1 MAETLY
7 RRTSKKGWTTIYR
20 SVAQDDRLTLKAR
33 GLFLLMQSLPEDWTY
48 TISGLASKAGTG
60 KDQIRAALKE
70 LEKVGYLIK
79 DQAHDPSGKFTGNV
93 FILQDEAPLS
103 ENPTTVG
110 ETEAPLSG
118 KPSTGKPSTENPTV
132 QNIDIH
138 NQDIKNPPISP
149 QGGRRRKR
157 EPKETADWKPE
168 RFEAFWTYYRTN
180 VRGEDRQGAIRAWDK
195 LKPDDALIARIGRAL
210 EKQIASESW
219 QAGYGKPY
227 AGTYLN
233 NARWKDVEDQPA
245 ADGEAPRAKPKRYVR
260 TDVIDGQEVDIYE

>member
-103 ENPTTVG
+103 ENPTTVR

-132 QNIDIH
+132 QNTDIH

-149 QGGRRRKR
+149 QGGQRRKR
-157 EPKETADWKPE
+157 ELKETADWKPE

-195 LKPDDALIARIGRAL
+195 LRPDDTLIARIGRAL
-210 EKQIASESW
+210 EKQVASESW

-233 NARWKDVEDQPA
+233 NARWKDVDGLPA
-245 ADGEAPRAKPKRYVR
+245 PPASEPERRSYGW
-260 TDVIDGQEVDIYE
+260 Q

>member
-110 ETEAPLSG
+110 EAEAPLSG

-132 QNIDIH
+132 QNTDIH
-138 NQDIKNPPISP
+138 NQDINIPLYPPK
-149 QGGRRRKR
+149 GGAAQK
-157 EPKETADWKPE
+157 
-168 RFEAFWTYYRTN
+168 
-180 VRGEDRQGAIRAWDK
+180 
-195 LKPDDALIARIGRAL
+195 
-210 EKQIASESW
+210 
-219 QAGYGKPY
+219 
-227 AGTYLN
+227 AGTQRDRRL
-233 NARWKDVEDQPA
+233 
-245 ADGEAPRAKPKRYVR
+245 EAGAV
-260 TDVIDGQEVDIYE
+260 

>member
-110 ETEAPLSG
+110 EAETPLSG

-132 QNIDIH
+132 QNTDIH
-138 NQDIKNPPISP
+138 NQDIKIPLYPPK
-149 QGGRRRKR
+149 GGRRRKR

-195 LKPDDALIARIGRAL
+195 LKPDDTLIARIGRAL
-210 EKQIASESW
+210 EKQVASESW

-233 NARWKDVEDQPA
+233 NARWKDVEGLPA
-245 ADGEAPRAKPKRYVR
+245 PPAPEPERRSY
-260 TDVIDGQEVDIYE
+260 GWQ

>member
-103 ENPTTVG
+103 
-110 ETEAPLSG
+110 G

-132 QNIDIH
+132 QNTDIH
-138 NQDIKNPPISP
+138 NQDINIPLYPPK
-149 QGGRRRKR
+149 GGRRRKR

-168 RFEAFWTYYRTN
+168 RFESFWTYYRTN

-210 EKQIASESW
+210 EKQVASESW

-233 NARWKDVEDQPA
+233 NARWKDVEGLPA
-245 ADGEAPRAKPKRYVR
+245 PPASEPERRSYGW
-260 TDVIDGQEVDIYE
+260 Q

>member
-110 ETEAPLSG
+110 EAEAPLSG

-132 QNIDIH
+132 QNTDIH
-138 NQDIKNPPISP
+138 NQDINIPLYPPK
-149 QGGRRRKR
+149 GGQRRKR
-157 EPKETADWKPE
+157 ELKETADWKPE

-195 LKPDDALIARIGRAL
+195 LKPDDTLIARIGRAL
-210 EKQIASESW
+210 EMQIASESW

-227 AGTYLN
+227 ASTYLN
-233 NARWKDVEDQPA
+233 NARWKDVEGLPA
-245 ADGEAPRAKPKRYVR
+245 PPAPEPERRSY
-260 TDVIDGQEVDIYE
+260 GWQ

>member
-1 MAETLY
+1 MQYIESSMVHFE
-7 RRTSKKGWTTIYR
+7 RRRDRWLRRCTGGPVKNGWTTIYR

-110 ETEAPLSG
+110 EAEAPLSG
-118 KPSTGKPSTENPTV
+118 KPSTGKTV
-132 QNIDIH
+132 NGKSDGT
-138 NQDIKNPPISP
+138 K
-149 QGGRRRKR
+149 
-157 EPKETADWKPE
+157 
-168 RFEAFWTYYRTN
+168 YRYT
-180 VRGEDRQGAIRAWDK
+180 
-195 LKPDDALIARIGRAL
+195 
-210 EKQIASESW
+210 
-219 QAGYGKPY
+219 
-227 AGTYLN
+227 
-233 NARWKDVEDQPA
+233 
-245 ADGEAPRAKPKRYVR
+245 
-260 TDVIDGQEVDIYE
+260 

>member
-110 ETEAPLSG
+110 EAEAPLSG

-132 QNIDIH
+132 QNTDIH
-138 NQDIKNPPISP
+138 NQDIKIPLYPPK
-149 QGGRRRKR
+149 GGRRRKR
-157 EPKETADWKPE
+157 EPKETA
-168 RFEAFWTYYRTN
+168 
-180 VRGEDRQGAIRAWDK
+180 
-195 LKPDDALIARIGRAL
+195 
-210 EKQIASESW
+210 
-219 QAGYGKPY
+219 AGSYTHLTLPTK
-227 AGTYLN
+227 
-233 NARWKDVEDQPA
+233 WSV
-245 ADGEAPRAKPKRYVR
+245 
-260 TDVIDGQEVDIYE
+260 

>member
-7 RRTSKKGWTTIYR
+7 RRSSKKGWTTIYR

-110 ETEAPLSG
+110 EAEAPLSG

-132 QNIDIH
+132 QNTDIH
-138 NQDIKNPPISP
+138 NQDINIP
-149 QGGRRRKR
+149 
-157 EPKETADWKPE
+157 
-168 RFEAFWTYYRTN
+168 
-180 VRGEDRQGAIRAWDK
+180 
-195 LKPDDALIARIGRAL
+195 LKPPKGGSAGSGNLRRLLTGSRSGLRRSGPTTVPTSGARIDRVL
-210 EKQIASESW
+210 SE
-219 QAGYGKPY
+219 P
-227 AGTYLN
+227 GTSSSRMTL
-233 NARWKDVEDQPA
+233 
-245 ADGEAPRAKPKRYVR
+245 
-260 TDVIDGQEVDIYE
+260 

>member
-110 ETEAPLSG
+110 EAEAPLSG

-132 QNIDIH
+132 QNTDIH
-138 NQDIKNPPISP
+138 NQDIKIPLYPPK
-149 QGGRRRKR
+149 GGRRRKR

-168 RFEAFWTYYRTN
+168 RFEAFWKFYRTN

-195 LKPDDALIARIGRAL
+195 LKPDDTLIARIGRAL
-210 EKQIASESW
+210 EKQVASESW

-233 NARWKDVEDQPA
+233 NARWQDVEGLPA
-245 ADGEAPRAKPKRYVR
+245 PSAPEPERRSY
-260 TDVIDGQEVDIYE
+260 GWQ

>member
-110 ETEAPLSG
+110 EAEAPLSG

-132 QNIDIH
+132 QNTDIH
-138 NQDIKNPPISP
+138 NQDIKIPLYPPK
-149 QGGRRRKR
+149 GGRRRKR

-195 LKPDDALIARIGRAL
+195 LRPDDTLIARIGRAL
-210 EKQIASESW
+210 EKQVASESW

-233 NARWKDVEDQPA
+233 NARWKDVEGLPA
-245 ADGEAPRAKPKRYVR
+245 PPASEPERRSYGW
-260 TDVIDGQEVDIYE
+260 Q

>member
-110 ETEAPLSG
+110 EAEAPLSG

-132 QNIDIH
+132 QNTDIH
-138 NQDIKNPPISP
+138 NQDIKIPLYPPK
-149 QGGRRRKR
+149 GGRRRKR

-168 RFEAFWTYYRTN
+168 RFEAFWKFYRTN

-195 LKPDDALIARIGRAL
+195 LKPDDTLIARIGRAL
-210 EKQIASESW
+210 EKQVASESW

-233 NARWKDVEDQPA
+233 NARWKDVEDLPVPPA
-245 ADGEAPRAKPKRYVR
+245 P
-260 TDVIDGQEVDIYE
+260 QEPERRSYGWQ

>member
-48 TISGLASKAGTG
+48 TISGLAAKAGTG
-60 KDQIRAALKE
+60 KDQIRAALRE

-79 DQAHDPSGKFTGNV
+79 DQAHDSGGRFTGNV

-103 ENPTTVG
+103 ENPTTVE
-110 ETEAPLSG
+110 ETASPLSE
-118 KPSTGKPSTENPTV
+118 KPSTGNPSTENPTV
-132 QNIDIH
+132 QNIDI
-138 NQDIKNPPISP
+138 QSIDINNPSISP

-157 EPKETADWKPE
+157 EVKDTADWKPE
-168 RFEAFWTYYRTN
+168 RFEAFWKFYRTH
-180 VRGEDRQGAIRAWDK
+180 VRSEDRQAAIRAWDK

-227 AGTYLN
+227 ASTYLN
-233 NARWKDVEDQPA
+233 NARWKDVEDLPTPPA
-245 ADGEAPRAKPKRYVR
+245 PEPERRSYGW
-260 TDVIDGQEVDIYE
+260 Q

>member
-103 ENPTTVG
+103 
-110 ETEAPLSG
+110 G

-132 QNIDIH
+132 QNTDIH
-138 NQDIKNPPISP
+138 NQDINIPLYPPK
-149 QGGRRRKR
+149 GGRRRKR

-168 RFEAFWTYYRTN
+168 RFESFWTYYRTN

-210 EKQIASESW
+210 EKQVASESW
-219 QAGYGKPY
+219 QAGLRKSLELTAISTSRTISGSMSIEPM
-227 AGTYLN
+227 T
-233 NARWKDVEDQPA
+233 ARSASSW
-245 ADGEAPRAKPKRYVR
+245 
-260 TDVIDGQEVDIYE
+260 